1 VRSRV
6 MTYDTENIFAKILRG
21 EIPNTTVYEN
31 EYVLAFEDINPQAP
45 IHILIVPKGPYTDMA
60 DFSLSASGE
69 EQVAFTKSI
78 SEVVKIAQ
86 LESTGFRAIAN
97 TGIDGLQEV
106 PHYHLHILGGGPLGP
121 MVNR

>member
-1 VRSRV
+1 MRTRV

-69 EQVAFTKSI
+69 EQAAFTKSI

>member
-1 VRSRV
+1 MRSRV

-60 DFSLSASGE
+60 HFSLSASGE

-121 MVNR
+121 MVNL

>member
-1 VRSRV
+1 MRSRV

-86 LESTGFRAIAN
+86 LEATGFRAIAN

>member
-1 VRSRV
+1 

-86 LESTGFRAIAN
+86 LEATGFRAIAN